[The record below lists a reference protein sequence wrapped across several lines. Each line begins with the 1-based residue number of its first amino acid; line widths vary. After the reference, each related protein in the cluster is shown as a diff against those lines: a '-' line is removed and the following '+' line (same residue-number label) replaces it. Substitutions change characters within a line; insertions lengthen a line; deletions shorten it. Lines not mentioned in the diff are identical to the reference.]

1 MHEVPTWSKRL
12 FRANVSTD
20 IWGLVAIPVILA
32 ASHWGRDRIQ
42 FLPSPISNA
51 PDLVQVALPKP
62 QSLCAGRART
72 TSTSTCTL
80 VPQYSAQGGGR
91 ERTRMS

>member
-1 MHEVPTWSKRL
+1 MHEVPTGPKRL

-20 IWGLVAIPVILA
+20 MWDLVAIPVILA
-32 ASHWGRDRIQ
+32 ASHWGDRVQ
-42 FLPSPISNA
+42 SLPSPTYSV

-62 QSLCAGRART
+62 QSLCAGRARM
-72 TSTSTCTL
+72 TSISTCTL

-91 ERTRMS
+91 ERTRVS